1 MKLNWAER
9 LAVNN
14 PLRNLQL
21 HWEVRWLKKWGLLRA
36 GAKVLEIGCG
46 RGIGAGLIHREFQ
59 PSALQV
65 MDLDIEMVR
74 RAKDYLVRRV
84 NPEVS
89 FFFGDVSQLPY
100 RDASTDV
107 VFGFG
112 VLHHVPDWFRALAE
126 VARVLKPG
134 GLYFMEELY
143 PGLYQNFLTKHI
155 LLHPKEGRF
164 KSEDLKKAL
173 NQTDFSLLHAFE
185 LERFWILGISRKNYR

>member
-9 LAVNN
+9 WVVNN
-14 PLRNLQL
+14 PSRVIQQRF
-21 HWEVRWLKKWGLLRA
+21 EIRWLKKWGLLHP

-59 PSALQV
+59 PSLLQA
-65 MDLDIEMVR
+65 MDLDMAMVR
-74 RAKDYLVRRV
+74 RAKEYMARRV

-89 FFFGDVSQLPY
+89 FFVGDVSRLPY
-100 RDASTDV
+100 RDASLDA

-112 VLHHVPDWFRALAE
+112 VLHHIPDWFGAFSE
-126 VARVLKPG
+126 VVRVLKPA

-143 PGLYQNFLTKHI
+143 PGLYQNFLTKHF
-155 LLHPKEGRF
+155 LLHPKENRF

-173 NQTDFSLLHAFE
+173 KQTNLSLLQAFE
-185 LERFWILGISRKNYR
+185 LRRFWILGISRKDCR

>member
-9 LAVNN
+9 WVVNN
-14 PLRNLQL
+14 PSRVIQQRFEI
-21 HWEVRWLKKWGLLRA
+21 HWLKKWGLLRP

-59 PSALQV
+59 PSLLQA
-65 MDLDIEMVR
+65 MDLDMAMVR
-74 RAKDYLVRRV
+74 RAKGYMVRRA

-89 FFFGDVSQLPY
+89 FFVGDVSRLPY
-100 RDASTDV
+100 RDASLDA

-112 VLHHVPDWFRALAE
+112 VLHHIPDWFGALSE
-126 VARVLKPG
+126 VARVLKPA

-143 PGLYQNFLTKHI
+143 PGLYQNFLTKHF
-155 LLHPKEGRF
+155 LLHPKENRF

-173 NQTDFSLLHAFE
+173 KQTNLSLLQAFE
-185 LERFWILGISRKNYR
+185 LRGFWILGISTKEA